1 MIEGFKDG
9 KFEPS
14 DHYFREILI
23 AEIGNERVG
32 ASYDENA
39 LKKYLPQFSTK

>member
-1 MIEGFKDG
+1 MIKGFKDG
-9 KFEPS
+9 KLEPPE
-14 DHYFREILI
+14 YYVREILI

-39 LKKYLPQFSTK
+39 LKKYLPKTPAK